1 VLKGRHAATRDELG
15 RAAGTPAKGEL
26 MRNLLAFL
34 AAVCVTV
41 AVSGWYLGWYTVD
54 TPPAPQGKRN
64 VNIEI
69 NTVKIGQDI
78 QRGSEK
84 LQDLLKDSRDH
95 GRAAEKTKPDSGKE
109 GRVGV
114 HDDGGAELSEHAGK

>member
-1 VLKGRHAATRDELG
+1 
-15 RAAGTPAKGEL
+15 

-41 AVSGWYLGWYTVD
+41 AVSGWYLGWYTVE
-54 TPPAPQGKRN
+54 TPPAPTGRRN

-69 NTVKIGQDI
+69 NTVKIGEDI

-84 LQDLLKDSRDH
+84 LQDLLKDTRDKEK
-95 GRAAEKTKPDSGKE
+95 AAEKKKTPIGNTASKE
-109 GRVGV
+109 GRVGT
-114 HDDGGAELSEHAGK
+114 HDDGGAELSEHP